1 MNNMKSTRE
10 YWPRWAESLR
20 HYQLHELT
28 ASLLEAGSS
37 LAFLG
42 AQAVYFGRAFMA
54 NDQLTALAEMLEEE
68 SEAQAFAS
76 FLIKEKV
83 HS

>member
-10 YWPRWAESLR
+10 YWPRWAEALR

-28 ASLLEAGSS
+28 ASLLDAAGP
-37 LAFLG
+37 LALLG
-42 AQAVYFGRAFMA
+42 AQALYVGRAFIV

-76 FLIKEKV
+76 FLIQEKV

>member
-10 YWPRWAESLR
+10 YWPRWAQSLR
-20 HYQLHELT
+20 YYQLHELT
-28 ASLLEAGSS
+28 ASLLEAGSP
-37 LAFLG
+37 LALLG
-42 AQAVYFGRAFMA
+42 AQAVYFGRVFVA

>member
-1 MNNMKSTRE
+1 
-10 YWPRWAESLR
+10 
-20 HYQLHELT
+20 
-28 ASLLEAGSS
+28 
-37 LAFLG
+37 
-42 AQAVYFGRAFMA
+42 MA